1 MFHAR
6 GLVSRP
12 EKRAESGAKGA
23 IAETSRK
30 RLTDAWVYFPL
41 KASPQKSD
49 QEESVMPS
57 LRPRVIAA
65 QDPGEDPQP
74 ISAQDQQGPLAQVVK
89 WIPIEVI
96 AFYEAVMAAITDD
109 KSDDLRLWLSL
120 AGLVICGL
128 WIAFA
133 TKPESKGYAWR
144 QIILAILAFGFWAIG
159 VQSEVMHRK
168 FGWPAVASTLT
179 LLFGTMLLP
188 IFDGILTKLG
198 VPQNK

>member
-1 MFHAR
+1 M
-6 GLVSRP
+6 
-12 EKRAESGAKGA
+12 
-23 IAETSRK
+23 
-30 RLTDAWVYFPL
+30 PL
-41 KASPQKSD
+41 
-49 QEESVMPS
+49 
-57 LRPRVIAA
+57 LRPRVTAA
-65 QDPGEDPQP
+65 RDRGEEPQA
-74 ISAQDQQGPLAQVVK
+74 ISAESEQGPLAQIVK
-89 WIPIEVI
+89 WIPVEVI

-133 TKPESKGYAWR
+133 TKPEDKGYAWR
-144 QIILAILAFGFWAIG
+144 QIILAMLAFVFWAVG
-159 VQSEVMHRK
+159 VQSEVMQRT
-168 FGWPAVASTLT
+168 FGWPPVASTLT